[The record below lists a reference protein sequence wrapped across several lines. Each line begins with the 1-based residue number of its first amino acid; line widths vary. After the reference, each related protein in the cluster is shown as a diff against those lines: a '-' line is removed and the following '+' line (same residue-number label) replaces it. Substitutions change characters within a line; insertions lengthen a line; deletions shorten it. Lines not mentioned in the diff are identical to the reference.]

1 MKLEPPTD
9 AVFQYLLSEAAVTG
23 RVPVWGI
30 VVAPARVVA
39 FDPTLRLEHDGD
51 GPAIVA
57 AIGREWN
64 EGRPVQPW
72 VYPRG
77 DLFVAPDDYF
87 ALAAI
92 RRGRPDLIACQ
103 CLGEP
108 SSRLVHER
116 VGPLALAD
124 VRRMLGVRIAQ

>member
-1 MKLEPPTD
+1 MISAPPHD
-9 AVFQYLLSEAAVTG
+9 PVFQHLLSEAAVTG

-30 VVAPARVVA
+30 VVSPARVVP
-39 FDPTLRLEHDGD
+39 FDPTHRPEETGD

-57 AIGREWN
+57 AITREWKA
-64 EGRPVQPW
+64 GRPVQPW

-77 DLFVAPDDYF
+77 DLFVASDDYH

-92 RRGRPDLIACQ
+92 RRGRPDFIACQ

-108 SSRLVHER
+108 DERLVHSR
-116 VGPLALAD
+116 VGPLPLQQVRSMLRMKVAD
-124 VRRMLGVRIAQ
+124 